1 MDELADEAA
10 FYGNNS
16 ILEILREFSRNLKL
30 TSLLKNTIHSD
41 NHEAV
46 AVVKEMMDKNDV
58 TVTKNMID
66 LAETRKVT
74 KILELL
80 RPGKYYM
87 DQRRRRKKML
97 LKNKEN
103 NRITGELSFDV

>member
-1 MDELADEAA
+1 MDKLADKAA
-10 FYGNNS
+10 LYGNNS

-30 TSLLKNTIHSD
+30 TSLFKNTIRSD

-46 AVVKEMMDKNDV
+46 AVVKEMMDENDV
-58 TVTKNMID
+58 TVTEDMMD

-80 RPGKYYM
+80 RPGKYDI
-87 DQRRRRKKML
+87 DQRRRRKYFVL
-97 LKNKEN
+97 
-103 NRITGELSFDV
+103 RC

>member
-1 MDELADEAA
+1 MDKLADKAA
-10 FYGNNS
+10 LYGNNS

-30 TSLLKNTIHSD
+30 TSLFKNTIRSD

-46 AVVKEMMDKNDV
+46 AVVKEMMDENDV
-58 TVTKNMID
+58 TVTEDMMD

-80 RPGKYYM
+80 RPGKYDM
-87 DQRRRRKKML
+87 DQRRRRKYFL
-97 LKNKEN
+97 LKNKKN
-103 NRITGELSFDV
+103 DRITGEL